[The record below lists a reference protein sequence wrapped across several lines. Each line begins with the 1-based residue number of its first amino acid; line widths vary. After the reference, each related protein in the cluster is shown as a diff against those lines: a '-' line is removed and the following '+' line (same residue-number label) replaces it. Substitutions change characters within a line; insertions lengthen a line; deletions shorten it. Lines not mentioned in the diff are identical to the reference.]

1 MFLVFLLFAAAS
13 SAATQGPRP
22 ATVSPSA
29 PLTIVLPQ
37 KLVVGEAAT
46 LAVIGP
52 NGRLVPDIQVEFS
65 GGVRFTTDATGRVRF
80 RAPAGA
86 GVVLAGIPGSSAV
99 ASATVLD
106 ASPSSKFAVADVPR
120 ILSLRDRFTVS
131 GAGFS
136 GDADANSVELG
147 GKPAVVIAAS
157 PLSLVIVAGP
167 GAAPGPGNL
176 VVRTNGAEAAVAT
189 TLVALEFTSA
199 KARLAPKEKAKLVV
213 RVVGAEQPLELEARN
228 LSPDVVR
235 FRRGDLQRTRTR
247 GGTDNF
253 AEIEVQGLRAG
264 DYAFTARVVPPAG
277 SPDTEAARQYLLAAQ
292 RLAPVKDAHR
302 VTKLI
307 QRLERRPQESVKVRN
322 ELEKMLGKKPEGDYG
337 RLIEAAW
344 EILLNR

>member
-1 MFLVFLLFAAAS
+1 V
-13 SAATQGPRP
+13 
-22 ATVSPSA
+22 

-37 KLVVGEAAT
+37 KLVAGETAT

-52 NGRLVPDIQVEFS
+52 NGRLVPDIQIEFS

-86 GVVLAGIPGSSAV
+86 GVVLAEIPGSSAV

-106 ASPSSKFAVADVPR
+106 AAPSSKFSVLAVPR

-131 GAGFS
+131 GSGFS

-147 GKPAVVIAAS
+147 GRPAVVIAAS
-157 PLSLVIVAGP
+157 PLSLAIVAGP

-176 VVRTNGAEAAVAT
+176 VVRTNGAEATATT
-189 TLVALEFTSA
+189 TLVALEFISA

-213 RVVGAEQPLELEARN
+213 RVVGAEQPLELEVRN

-235 FRRGDLQRTRTR
+235 FRRGDLQRVRTR
-247 GGTDNF
+247 GGPDNI
-253 AEIEVQGLRAG
+253 AEIEVRGIRAG
-264 DYAFTARVVPPAG
+264 DYTFNARVVPPPEG

-292 RLAPVKDAHR
+292 RLAPVKDARR
-302 VTKLI
+302 VAKLI
-307 QRLERRPQESVKVRN
+307 QRLERRPQGSVKVRN
-322 ELEKMLGKKPEGDYG
+322 ELERMLAKKPEGDYG